1 VIKIIQLITG
11 EMLIAEMVPPTGDVD
26 MLHTKNITIKNPL
39 FIHQQAVEGQ
49 GPKVNLYPYNI
60 LGDGD
65 IELTPHSIVWTVQPE
80 QRLKNQYQEAF
91 SSIITPP
98 GPKLVK

>member
-1 VIKIIQLITG
+1 MIKIIQLVTG
-11 EMLIAEMVPPTGDVD
+11 EMIIAELKMK
-26 MLHTKNITIKNPL
+26 HEIENPL

-60 LGDGD
+60 LGEGNMTLNPDN
-65 IELTPHSIVWTVQPE
+65 IVWTVQPE
-80 QRLKNQYQEAF
+80 QRLRNQYQEAF

>member
-1 VIKIIQLITG
+1 MIKIIQLVTG
-11 EMLIAEMVPPTGDVD
+11 EMLIADINEENE
-26 MLHTKNITIKNPL
+26 LENPL

-60 LGDGD
+60 LGQGK
-65 IELTPHSIVWTVQPE
+65 ISLNPNNIVWTVDPE
-80 QRLKNQYQEAF
+80 QKLLNQYQDAF

-98 GPKLVK
+98 ENKVTPIK

>member
-1 VIKIIQLITG
+1 MIKIIQLITG
-11 EMLIAEMVPPTGDVD
+11 EMIIAEI
-26 MLHTKNITIKNPL
+26 NEENYEIENPL

-60 LGDGD
+60 LGEGNMT
-65 IELTPHSIVWTVQPE
+65 LNPNNIVWTVQPE
-80 QRLKNQYQEAF
+80 QRLRNQYQEAF

>member
-1 VIKIIQLITG
+1 MIIADLNEENY
-11 EMLIAEMVPPTGDVD
+11 EME
-26 MLHTKNITIKNPL
+26 NPL

-60 LGDGD
+60 LGEGNITLNPDN
-65 IELTPHSIVWTVQPE
+65 IVWTVDPE
-80 QRLKNQYQEAF
+80 QKLKNQYESAF

-98 GPKLVK
+98 GPKLV

>member
-1 VIKIIQLITG
+1 MIKIIQLVTG
-11 EMLIAEMVPPTGDVD
+11 EMIIAELKMK
-26 MLHTKNITIKNPL
+26 HEIENPL

-60 LGDGD
+60 LGEGNMTLNPDN
-65 IELTPHSIVWTVQPE
+65 IVWTVQPE
-80 QRLKNQYQEAF
+80 QRLRNQYQEAF
-91 SSIITPP
+91 ISIITPP

>member
-1 VIKIIQLITG
+1 MI
-11 EMLIAEMVPPTGDVD
+11 IAEI
-26 MLHTKNITIKNPL
+26 NEENYEIENPL

-60 LGDGD
+60 LGEGNMT
-65 IELTPHSIVWTVQPE
+65 LNPNNIVWTVQPE
-80 QRLKNQYQEAF
+80 QRLRNQYQEAF

>member
-1 VIKIIQLITG
+1 MIKIIQFNSG
-11 EMLIAEMVPPTGDVD
+11 EMIIAELNEENYEIV
-26 MLHTKNITIKNPL
+26 NPL

-60 LGDGD
+60 LGEGNITLNPDNV
-65 IELTPHSIVWTVQPE
+65 VWTVDPE
-80 QRLKNQYQEAF
+80 QKLRNQYQEAF

-98 GPKLVK
+98 KPTLV

>member
-1 VIKIIQLITG
+1 MIKIIQLITG
-11 EMLIAEMVPPTGDVD
+11 EMLIAEYDEVIHELT
-26 MLHTKNITIKNPL
+26 NPL

-60 LGDGD
+60 LGEGNIKLNPDN
-65 IELTPHSIVWTVQPE
+65 IVWTVDPE
-80 QRLKNQYQEAF
+80 QKLLNQYQSAF

-98 GPKLVK
+98 EPKVV

>member
-1 VIKIIQLITG
+1 MIKIIQLITG
-11 EMLIAEMVPPTGDVD
+11 EMLIADIDANNE
-26 MLHTKNITIKNPL
+26 IENPL

-60 LGDGD
+60 LGQGN
-65 IELTPHSIVWTVQPE
+65 ISLNPNNIVWTVDPE
-80 QRLKNQYQEAF
+80 QKLLNQYQEAF

-98 GPKLVK
+98 ENKVTPIK

>member
-1 VIKIIQLITG
+1 MIIADIN
-11 EMLIAEMVPPTGDVD
+11 EENYEIE
-26 MLHTKNITIKNPL
+26 NPL

-60 LGDGD
+60 LGEGNMTLNPDN
-65 IELTPHSIVWTVQPE
+65 IVWTVQPE
-80 QRLKNQYQEAF
+80 QRLRNQYQEAF

>member
-1 VIKIIQLITG
+1 MIKIIQLTTG
-11 EMLIAEMVPPTGDVD
+11 EMILADLNEENYEID
-26 MLHTKNITIKNPL
+26 NPL

-60 LGDGD
+60 LGTGNITLNPD
-65 IELTPHSIVWTVQPE
+65 SVVWTVDPE
-80 QRLKNQYQEAF
+80 QKLLNQYQSTF

-98 GPKLVK
+98 ENKVTPIK

>member
-1 VIKIIQLITG
+1 MIKIIQLVTG
-11 EMLIAEMVPPTGDVD
+11 EMLIADINKNSEME
-26 MLHTKNITIKNPL
+26 NPL

-49 GPKVNLYPYNI
+49 GPKVNLFPYNI
-60 LGDGD
+60 LGEGNISLNPDN
-65 IELTPHSIVWTVQPE
+65 IVWTVDPE
-80 QRLKNQYQEAF
+80 QKLLNQYQEAF

>member
-1 VIKIIQLITG
+1 MIKIIQLVTG
-11 EMLIAEMVPPTGDVD
+11 EMLIADINKNNEME
-26 MLHTKNITIKNPL
+26 NPL

-49 GPKVNLYPYNI
+49 GPKVNLFPYNI
-60 LGDGD
+60 LGEGNISLNPDN
-65 IELTPHSIVWTVQPE
+65 IVWTVDPE
-80 QRLKNQYQEAF
+80 QKLLNQYQEAF

>member
-1 VIKIIQLITG
+1 MIKIIQLVTG
-11 EMLIAEMVPPTGDVD
+11 EMLIADINEVN
-26 MLHTKNITIKNPL
+26 HEIENPL

-60 LGDGD
+60 LGEGNITLNPD
-65 IELTPHSIVWTVQPE
+65 HIVWTVNPE
-80 QRLKNQYQEAF
+80 QRLLNQYQETF

-98 GPKLVK
+98 TPKVV

>member
-1 VIKIIQLITG
+1 MIKLIQLVTG
-11 EMLIAEMVPPTGDVD
+11 EMLIADINKNSEME
-26 MLHTKNITIKNPL
+26 NPL

-49 GPKVNLYPYNI
+49 GPKVNLFPYNI
-60 LGDGD
+60 LGEGN
-65 IELTPHSIVWTVQPE
+65 ISLNPENIVWTVDPE
-80 QRLKNQYQEAF
+80 QKLLNQYQEAF

>member
-1 VIKIIQLITG
+1 MI
-11 EMLIAEMVPPTGDVD
+11 IAELKMK
-26 MLHTKNITIKNPL
+26 HEIENPL

-60 LGDGD
+60 LGEGNMTLNPDN
-65 IELTPHSIVWTVQPE
+65 IVWTVQPE
-80 QRLKNQYQEAF
+80 QRLRNQYQEAF

>member
-1 VIKIIQLITG
+1 MIKIIQLNSG
-11 EMLIAEMVPPTGDVD
+11 EMLIAD
-26 MLHTKNITIKNPL
+26 MKENNEIENPL
-39 FIHQQAVEGQ
+39 FVHQQAVEGQ

-60 LGDGD
+60 LGTGNITLNPDNV
-65 IELTPHSIVWTVQPE
+65 VWTVDPE
-80 QRLKNQYQEAF
+80 QQLLNQYQSAF